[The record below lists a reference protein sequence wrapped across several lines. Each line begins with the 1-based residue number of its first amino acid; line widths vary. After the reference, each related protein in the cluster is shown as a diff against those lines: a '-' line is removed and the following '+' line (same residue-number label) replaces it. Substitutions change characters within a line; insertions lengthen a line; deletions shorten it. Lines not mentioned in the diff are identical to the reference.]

1 MLGTVGHFEGH
12 GGGLQGAKSKRYVV
26 RSSAAGQRGMLGR

>member
-12 GGGLQGAKSKRYVV
+12 GGGLQSAKSKRYVV